1 MHIHALLV
9 CSLCYNAHTVLQR
22 GAVNERE
29 EDREGEGLN
38 QEGLQSAASE
48 VALWECDQTLCVD
61 SMNLN

>member
-1 MHIHALLV
+1 M
-9 CSLCYNAHTVLQR
+9 LQCTYSAAER

-48 VALWECDQTLCVD
+48 VALWECDQTIWVD

>member
-1 MHIHALLV
+1 M
-9 CSLCYNAHTVLQR
+9 LQCTYSAAER

-48 VALWECDQTLCVD
+48 VALWECDQTICVD
-61 SMNLN
+61 SMNFKLNWK

>member
-1 MHIHALLV
+1 M
-9 CSLCYNAHTVLQR
+9 LQR

-48 VALWECDQTLCVD
+48 VALWECDQTICVD

>member
-1 MHIHALLV
+1 M
-9 CSLCYNAHTVLQR
+9 LQR

-29 EDREGEGLN
+29 EDREGLN

-48 VALWECDQTLCVD
+48 VALWECDQTICVD